1 MVNTKVQLQQ
11 GATKVQHGVTVA
23 AAGVSSAAQA
33 AGHSA
38 AEGMQSAAANMNA
51 GLRASTL
58 SARSWAAPRLENAAK
73 YTTSTM
79 APAVSDAV
87 VKTIAPKVAA
97 TLRSTA
103 RQVRP
108 QKQRSALRSTL
119 TWTALVAAALAGAG
133 AAGTLAWRRYRAAM
147 NAETSPDTAGSKADQ
162 NIPPNGTAP
171 AADSASTAAKPASS
185 TR

>member
-23 AAGVSSAAQA
+23 AAGVGSAAQA
-33 AGHSA
+33 AAHTA

-58 SARSWAAPRLENAAK
+58 SARSWAAPRLEDAAK

-79 APAVSDAV
+79 APAMSDAV

-103 RQVRP
+103 R
-108 QKQRSALRSTL
+108 KTN
-119 TWTALVAAALAGAG
+119 LVE
-133 AAGTLAWRRYRAAM
+133 YR
-147 NAETSPDTAGSKADQ
+147 
-162 NIPPNGTAP
+162 
-171 AADSASTAAKPASS
+171 
-185 TR
+185 